1 MSYSEQIKQ
10 KLASS
15 LELLYDEG
23 VLTRDNVNIE
33 TKRILSEMLGEDYDD
48 KYNVVVNIKSFGG
61 REFTIEIKLEGWNE

>member
-1 MSYSEQIKQ
+1 MIEQIKQ

-33 TKRILSEMLGEDYDD
+33 TKRVLSEVLGKDYDD
-48 KYNVVVNIKSFGG
+48 KYNVLMSIRSPNG
-61 REFTIEIKLEGWNE
+61 REFMIEVKLEEL